1 MENLSIVLHY
11 TRGSRWLSMIYIV
24 KLAFTRELIG
34 AEKGVCENSA
44 KIFAAEEATA
54 RRVGSADLCR
64 SINLGY
70 FAIERVCV
78 YSHNRQGERTFLP
91 SSLARSR
98 SVREESKK
106 KKNIRLRETRPR
118 SKSEPREI
126 RSARLTAACQ
136 IARSRDRR

>member
-136 IARSRDRR
+136 IAR

>member
-106 KKNIRLRETRPR
+106 KKIFVCAKLARGQKASRERFV
-118 SKSEPREI
+118 
-126 RSARLTAACQ
+126 LLG
-136 IARSRDRR
+136 